1 MLSSLLV
8 HYLKHRM
15 STSCTHSMFQPL
27 QLDINCHFLIPRIY
41 ATRQHRHHAVHV
53 RGFLIKASSWAP
65 PSQVPQLPWMSGLGN
80 LTRPLPTNSCFLSA
94 VSVLYFML
102 SQKSF
107 LPLLCCGLIRLF
119 GSRQGF
125 RQDWLACCYT
135 WPEKVDDGNDNDDN
149 DEEEDALAVLVLH
162 RVVDVPPALQSKFV
176 SKLRPPVSA
185 LDHCLHLKNTNDIKT
200 STFFQKMEIYSTRA
214 P

>member
-15 STSCTHSMFQPL
+15 STSCRHSMFQPL
-27 QLDINCHFLIPRIY
+27 QLDVNCHFLIPRIY

-53 RGFLIKASSWAP
+53 LGFLIKP
-65 PSQVPQLPWMSGLGN
+65 QVG
-80 LTRPLPTNSCFLSA
+80 PLPTNSCFLSA
-94 VSVLYFML
+94 VSVLHFML

-119 GSRQGF
+119 GLPQGF

-135 WPEKVDDGNDNDDN
+135 WPEKVDDGNDN

-162 RVVDVPPALQSKFV
+162 RVVDVPPALQSEFV
-176 SKLRPPVSA
+176 SQLRPPVSA
-185 LDHCLHLKNTNDIKT
+185 LDHCLHLQNTNDIKT
-200 STFFQKMEIYSTRA
+200 SNIKKKEIYSTWA
-214 P
+214 PKLKKLAPLWCIERVLKMK